1 MFTTDYKMSKEGVM
15 SDISK
20 DAFEDFLHFIYTGD
34 VKDLKQHATELL
46 KVADK
51 YGLDDLKS
59 ICELH
64 LLTHMTEEAAVELFT
79 CAHKFRCSGD
89 LKKASFDYVKK

>member
-1 MFTTDYKMSKEGVM
+1 M

-20 DAFEDFLHFIYTGD
+20 DAFGDFLHFIYTGD
-34 VKDLKQHATELL
+34 IKDLKEHAMELL

-51 YGLDDLKS
+51 YEVDDLKS
-59 ICELH
+59 VCELH
-64 LLTHMTEEAAVELFT
+64 LLTNMTEEAAVELFT

-89 LKKASFDYVKK
+89 LKKASFDYIKK